1 MGATAPTH
9 RPAANC
15 EDSNL
20 RDSCQSWST
29 MKGGEQSMLSA
40 LTHTQM
46 LLPPSRPPPR
56 ASTER
61 AEPTWAL
68 AGCEV
73 PRNRTAAW

>member
-46 LLPPSRPPPR
+46 LLPPSRPPP
-56 ASTER
+56 
-61 AEPTWAL
+61 
-68 AGCEV
+68 AGLYGAGGADV
-73 PRNRTAAW
+73 GLSRM